1 MKALAEVNIVEGV
14 KVDSVL
20 LTPDVDR
27 IVNVDL
33 SGKVDKVEGEG
44 LILDADK
51 AYIDDIRDGVE
62 AVPKI
67 ALPLNRLVYCDIN
80 NNYTYINPARLE
92 TMSKIAYFK
101 VKNGRFK
108 CQYTNSSGRQ
118 WTFPTGTV
126 LYDTSTPIL
135 TSTDETVDVTIT
147 QTSGYVILYSNNW
160 IGSYN
165 LDFHRF

>member
-1 MKALAEVNIVEGV
+1 MN
-14 KVDSVL
+14 
-20 LTPDVDR
+20 
-27 IVNVDL
+27 
-33 SGKVDKVEGEG
+33 
-44 LILDADK
+44 
-51 AYIDDIRDGVE
+51 YIDDIRDGVE

-108 CQYTNSSGRQ
+108 CKYTNSSGRQ

-135 TSTDETVDVTIT
+135 TSTSETVDVTIT

-165 LDFHRF
+165 P